1 MLRQVLLPTYSVR
14 SVASAVASFSQAYV
28 MIWYFRIVGHTGTE
42 ALHIYGFCRNQVVG
56 RYLLTLRLWKRLV
69 LPCILSACYASG
81 SEARVAQFVY
91 QCLRLYNLVFGT
103 SLYQDV
109 TTWMGLPISSPG
121 YRACNEWLWAQDQKA
136 ANNHRRNRMAQTNRV

>member
-14 SVASAVASFSQAYV
+14 SDASAVASFSQAYV

-42 ALHIYGFCRNQVVG
+42 ELHMYGFCRNQVVG

-69 LPCILSACYASG
+69 LLAYYRVLMHPAQRLVWLNSSTTVCGYTISFPEPASI
-81 SEARVAQFVY
+81 RM
-91 QCLRLYNLVFGT
+91 LT
-103 SLYQDV
+103 I
-109 TTWMGLPISSPG
+109 WMGLPISSPG

-136 ANNHRRNRMAQTNRV
+136 ANNHRRDRMAQTNRV